1 MAVIQHCTRQ
11 LGPWSCC
18 FVCRVVGVLLSM
30 AHALSAQF
38 KALALCKMA
47 LGFAEEGFMNP
58 T

>member
-1 MAVIQHCTRQ
+1 
-11 LGPWSCC
+11 
-18 FVCRVVGVLLSM
+18 M

-47 LGFAEEGFMNP
+47 LGSAEEGFMNP